1 MSQPLNGCVRSH
13 ASTGQNVPRRLSLSH
28 PLCWLEESSFV
39 LPRQIGRMAND
50 CEEAAEFGV
59 LDSERVLSVVA
70 DTLAIVSTYAAE
82 RTEGLTAS
90 EAGRVSAAIDLA
102 AMALELL
109 SVASYGAEQARKRR
123 EVDHEE

>member
-1 MSQPLNGCVRSH
+1 MSKPLNGCVRSH
-13 ASTGQNVPRRLSLSH
+13 ASSGQNVPRRLSLPH
-28 PLCWLEESSFV
+28 PLSSLEESFYP
-39 LPRQIGRMAND
+39 LPRQIGCLAND
-50 CEEAAEFGV
+50 SEKAAEFGV
-59 LDSERVLSVVA
+59 LESESVLSVVA

-109 SVASYGAEQARKRR
+109 TAANYGAERARKRE
-123 EVDHEE
+123 EVGHEE

>member
-1 MSQPLNGCVRSH
+1 MSKPLNGCVRSH

-28 PLCWLEESSFV
+28 HLSWLKESSFV
-39 LPRQIGRMAND
+39 LPRQIGRMASD
-50 CEEAAEFGV
+50 CDEAAEFGV
-59 LDSERVLSVVA
+59 LESESVLSVVA

-102 AMALELL
+102 AMALELFT
-109 SVASYGAEQARKRR
+109 AANYGAERARKR
-123 EVDHEE
+123 EEAGHEE